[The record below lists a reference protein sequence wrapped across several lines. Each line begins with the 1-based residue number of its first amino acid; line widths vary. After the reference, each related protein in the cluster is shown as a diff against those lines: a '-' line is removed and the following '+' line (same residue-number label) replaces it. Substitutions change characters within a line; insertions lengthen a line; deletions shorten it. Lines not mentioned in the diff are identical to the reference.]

1 MIAPAYQPVD
11 ECTLPAAPS
20 GGMLEPDASLDSII
34 DISDRPPLAG
44 PTADVGVLRL
54 ARGERPVEKRD
65 RVAGEE
71 PLEIR
76 VGGPGQELT
85 QVAVTMRTPGA
96 DFELAAGF
104 LLTEGFVVDGNEIAD
119 IRYCGDVDNAE
130 QQYNVLSVR
139 LTKPFDATSLQRNM
153 FASSSCG
160 VCGKASIDMIE
171 VACRP
176 LPEGPVVAFET
187 LLELPELLRVK
198 QRQFDRTGGIHATGL
213 FTPAGALVELREDIG
228 RHNAMDKAI
237 GARLM
242 AGQSPLHD
250 TVALVSG
257 RAGFELVQKAAVA
270 GIPIVAAVGAP
281 SSIAVQAAKRLGVT
295 LVGFLRDDRA
305 NVYSHTKR
313 IAVDS

>member
-1 MIAPAYQPVD
+1 MGTA
-11 ECTLPAAPS
+11 E
-20 GGMLEPDASLDSII
+20 
-34 DISDRPPLAG
+34 RPPLAG
-44 PTADVGVLRL
+44 PSAEVRVLRL
-54 ARGERPVEKRD
+54 ERGKQPVEKRD

-76 VGGPGQELT
+76 VGGPREPLT

-104 LLTEGFVVDGNEIAD
+104 LLTEGLIAEQHDIVD
-119 IRYCGDVDNAE
+119 IRYCEDVENAE

-139 LTKPFDATSLQRNM
+139 LARPFDTSSLQRNM

-176 LPEGPVVAFET
+176 LPDGPEISFET
-187 LLELPELLRVK
+187 LLALPETLRAR
-198 QRQFDRTGGIHATGL
+198 QRNFDRTGGIHATGL
-213 FTPAGALVELREDIG
+213 FHPDGTLVELREDIG

-242 AGQSPLHD
+242 QGDAPLHGY
-250 TVALVSG
+250 VALVSG

-270 GIPIVAAVGAP
+270 GIPVVAAVGAP
-281 SSIAVQAAKRLGVT
+281 SSVAVDAAKRLGVT
-295 LVGFLRDDRA
+295 LVGFLRDDRC
-305 NVYSHTKR
+305 NVYAHTHR
-313 IAVDS
+313 IAT

>member
-1 MIAPAYQPVD
+1 
-11 ECTLPAAPS
+11 
-20 GGMLEPDASLDSII
+20 
-34 DISDRPPLAG
+34 
-44 PTADVGVLRL
+44 
-54 ARGERPVEKRD
+54 
-65 RVAGEE
+65 
-71 PLEIR
+71 
-76 VGGPGQELT
+76 
-85 QVAVTMRTPGA
+85 
-96 DFELAAGF
+96 
-104 LLTEGFVVDGNEIAD
+104 
-119 IRYCGDVDNAE
+119 
-130 QQYNVLSVR
+130 
-139 LTKPFDATSLQRNM
+139 
-153 FASSSCG
+153 
-160 VCGKASIDMIE
+160 MIE

-187 LLELPELLRVK
+187 LLELPELLRAK

-313 IAVDS
+313 ITVDS

>member
-1 MIAPAYQPVD
+1 M
-11 ECTLPAAPS
+11 
-20 GGMLEPDASLDSII
+20 
-34 DISDRPPLAG
+34 
-44 PTADVGVLRL
+44 LRL

-76 VGGPGQELT
+76 VGGPGQEAT

-104 LLTEGFVVDGNEIAD
+104 LLTEGFVVDGSEIAD
-119 IRYCGDVDNAE
+119 IRYCADVDNAE

-171 VACRP
+171 VACQP
-176 LPEGPVVAFET
+176 LPDGPVVAFET
-187 LLELPELLRVK
+187 LLELPELLRAK

-305 NVYSHTKR
+305 NVYSHTQR

>member
-1 MIAPAYQPVD
+1 MS
-11 ECTLPAAPS
+11 AA
-20 GGMLEPDASLDSII
+20 E
-34 DISDRPPLAG
+34 RPPLAG
-44 PTADVGVLRL
+44 PSVEVQVVRL
-54 ARGERPVEKRD
+54 ERGKRPVRKRD

-76 VGGPGQELT
+76 VGGPGEPFT

-96 DFELAAGF
+96 DFELAVGF
-104 LLTEGFVVDGNEIAD
+104 LLTEGLIAERHDIAD
-119 IRYCGDVDNAE
+119 IRYCEDVEDAA

-139 LTKPFDATSLQRNM
+139 LARPFDASSLQRNM

-176 LPEGPVVAFET
+176 IPEGPVVALDT
-187 LLELPELLRVK
+187 LLGLPEVLRER
-198 QRQFDRTGGIHATGL
+198 QRTFEKTGGLHATGL
-213 FTPAGALVELREDIG
+213 FTPAGELVELREDIG

-242 AGQSPLHD
+242 QGDAPLHD
-250 TVALVSG
+250 YVALVSG

-270 GIPIVAAVGAP
+270 GIPLLAAVGAP
-281 SSIAVQAAKRLGVT
+281 SSIAVDAAKRLGVT
-295 LVGFLRDDRA
+295 LVGFLRDDRC
-305 NVYSHTKR
+305 NVYAHPGR
-313 IAVDS
+313 VEA

>member
-1 MIAPAYQPVD
+1 MGAV
-11 ECTLPAAPS
+11 E
-20 GGMLEPDASLDSII
+20 
-34 DISDRPPLAG
+34 RPTLAG
-44 PTADVGVLRL
+44 PTAEVRVLRL
-54 ARGERPVEKRD
+54 ARGERPRQQKD

-76 VGGPGQELT
+76 VGGPNDALT

-104 LLTEGFVVDGNEIAD
+104 LLTEGLILDRHDIVD
-119 IRYCGDVDNAE
+119 IRYCEDVEQAE

-139 LTKPFDATSLQRNM
+139 LARAFDAARLQRNM

-176 LPEGPVVAFET
+176 IPDGPVVAFET
-187 LLELPELLRVK
+187 LLGLPETLRAK
-198 QRQFDRTGGIHATGL
+198 QRQFERTGGIHATGL
-213 FTPAGALVELREDIG
+213 FTPDGALVELREDIG
-228 RHNAMDKAI
+228 RHNAMDKCI

-242 AGQSPLHD
+242 AGQAPLHGH
-250 TVALVSG
+250 VALVSG

-281 SSIAVQAAKRLGVT
+281 SSIAVDAAKRLGVT
-295 LVGFLRDDRA
+295 LVGFLRDDRC
-305 NVYSHTKR
+305 NVYAHPER
-313 IAVDS
+313 IDPGAA